1 VVEKGGPEGYSP
13 AVTSRSDT
21 DDLER
26 SHVDLTPSQKGRGWR
41 YYLRAVG
48 PGLITGA
55 SDDDPSGIATYSQAG
70 ASQGLSLL
78 WTAWVTFP
86 LMAAVQEICDRTAL
100 ATGKSLGELA
110 TAKWRRPLPRA
121 VIGILLVAL
130 LAANALQVTADLVA
144 VGEGMNLLHAGPAWF
159 WALAAGV
166 LVTVTVVLGSFDRL
180 ARVFK
185 LLCVVLLAYLVVAVL
200 VRPSTSDLLHGLLVP
215 RLSGTREY
223 TMALVA
229 VLGTTISPYL
239 LFWQSAHRIE
249 DLRDE
254 ELGGERPVR
263 LDERRPGNA
272 RRRLNAAR
280 LDVIVG
286 MAFSN
291 LVMLAIMIAT
301 STTLHDRG
309 VTDITS
315 VADAAQG
322 LEPVVGSW
330 SIAVFAVAFVGTG
343 LLAIPVLAGS
353 AAAGIAGLLG
363 KTFGFSRSPRQA
375 PVFYGLVALGT
386 VVGTVLTLT
395 PVNPVQLLVVTA
407 FIDGVI
413 AAPFLVLV
421 MLVARD
427 RAIMGEHR
435 NGRLATALGWLT
447 TALMAVAA
455 VLAVTA

>member
-26 SHVDLTPSQKGRGWR
+26 SHVDLTPSQEGRGWR

-100 ATGKSLGELA
+100 VTGKSLGELA

-121 VIGILLVAL
+121 VIGILLVTL

-144 VGEGMNLLHAGPAWF
+144 VGEGMHLLHAGPAWF

-291 LVMLAIMIAT
+291 LVMLAIIIAT

-330 SIAVFAVAFVGTG
+330 SIALFAVAFVGTG

>member
-1 VVEKGGPEGYSP
+1 
-13 AVTSRSDT
+13 
-21 DDLER
+21 
-26 SHVDLTPSQKGRGWR
+26 
-41 YYLRAVG
+41 
-48 PGLITGA
+48 
-55 SDDDPSGIATYSQAG
+55 
-70 ASQGLSLL
+70 
-78 WTAWVTFP
+78 
-86 LMAAVQEICDRTAL
+86 
-100 ATGKSLGELA
+100 
-110 TAKWRRPLPRA
+110 
-121 VIGILLVAL
+121 
-130 LAANALQVTADLVA
+130 
-144 VGEGMNLLHAGPAWF
+144 
-159 WALAAGV
+159 
-166 LVTVTVVLGSFDRL
+166 
-180 ARVFK
+180 
-185 LLCVVLLAYLVVAVL
+185 
-200 VRPSTSDLLHGLLVP
+200 
-215 RLSGTREY
+215 
-223 TMALVA
+223 
-229 VLGTTISPYL
+229 
-239 LFWQSAHRIE
+239 
-249 DLRDE
+249 
-254 ELGGERPVR
+254 
-263 LDERRPGNA
+263 
-272 RRRLNAAR
+272 
-280 LDVIVG
+280 